1 MGFELV
7 QLLRVKVGL
16 KEVLEVTGYLLEVL
30 EVEIEMMGIVVV
42 LEVCQVEVSQKMR
55 ELGVLVDN
63 VVGHQSIVEDFQHI
77 HDWDDISIIVVD
89 YIL

>member
-1 MGFELV
+1 
-7 QLLRVKVGL
+7 
-16 KEVLEVTGYLLEVL
+16 
-30 EVEIEMMGIVVV
+30 
-42 LEVCQVEVSQKMR
+42 MR
-55 ELGVLVDN
+55 ELGVLVDD